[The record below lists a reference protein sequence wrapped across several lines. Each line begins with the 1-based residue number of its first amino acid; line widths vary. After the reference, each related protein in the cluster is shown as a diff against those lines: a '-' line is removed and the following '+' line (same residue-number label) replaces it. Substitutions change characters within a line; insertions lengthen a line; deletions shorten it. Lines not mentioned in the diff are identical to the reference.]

1 MIRRSTL
8 ITVVVLAALLAV
20 AYYLQQTKSSTE
32 EAEATPT
39 EASPMLFSFNSEI
52 SGLRLEKVGE
62 AVLELHKDE
71 TAGWSIM
78 YPDEGAADTGAIES
92 ALSQLL
98 STREVS
104 SLQGGPSL
112 DEAGLNP
119 PVYRLLVVFKDDTEE
134 RISVGDETPT
144 ASGYYV
150 QVGNRGLFIANKYS
164 LDPLLGF
171 ATKPPFMPT
180 PTPGSGE
187 KPAAEPNTVPTP

>member
-8 ITVVVLAALLAV
+8 ITIVVLAALVAV
-20 AYYLQQTKSSTE
+20 AIYLQRTKSSTE
-32 EAEATPT
+32 QAEATPT
-39 EASPMLFSFNSEI
+39 EASPLLFSFNSEI
-52 SGLRLEKVGE
+52 SGIRVEKVGE
-62 AVLELHKDE
+62 AVLELKKDD
-71 TAGWSIM
+71 TAGWSII
-78 YPDEGAADTGAIES
+78 YPDEGAADSSAVES

-104 SLQGGPSL
+104 SLQEGPSL
-112 DEAGLNP
+112 EEAGLNP
-119 PVYRLLVVFKDDTEE
+119 PAYRLLIVFKDGTEE

-150 QVGNRGLFIANKYS
+150 QVGNRGLFIANKFS

-187 KPAAEPNTVPTP
+187 TPAAEPNNVPNP